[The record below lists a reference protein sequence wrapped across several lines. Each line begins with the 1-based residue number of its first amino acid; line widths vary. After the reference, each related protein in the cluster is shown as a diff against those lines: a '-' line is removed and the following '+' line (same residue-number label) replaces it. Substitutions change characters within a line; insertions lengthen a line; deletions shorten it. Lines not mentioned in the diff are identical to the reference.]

1 MVLDDGIGFDPDYV
15 PEDGTHVGITNVR
28 RRIQMMCG
36 GDLII
41 ESAPGAGT
49 HATLRVP
56 KNAGVMDDAALNKR
70 KGVSV
75 QNHETV

>member
-1 MVLDDGIGFDPDYV
+1 
-15 PEDGTHVGITNVR
+15 
-28 RRIQMMCG
+28 MMCG